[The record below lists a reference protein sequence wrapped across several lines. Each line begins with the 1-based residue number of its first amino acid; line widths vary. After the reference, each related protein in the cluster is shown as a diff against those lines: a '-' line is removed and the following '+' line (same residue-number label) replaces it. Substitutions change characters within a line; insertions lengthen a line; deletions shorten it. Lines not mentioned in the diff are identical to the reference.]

1 MLPVISFRTHSPDT
15 NCDVLLITSHKGEE
29 CCAVPEKDADKI
41 MILKVIQQIVVCF
54 TRAIQYVYSTLVS
67 GTLDFIVFPQV
78 FHEGLKSWSCC
89 QDVNK
94 PVLDF
99 DEFMKIPV
107 SDISLKDPIECS
119 SVHRT
124 GLYARASQ

>member
-1 MLPVISFRTHSPDT
+1 MPRCARKGCGKDFDEESNTPDSCIFHEGVPVSTSPVLNCYHT
-15 NCDVLLITSHKGEE
+15 NFTTIF
-29 CCAVPEKDADKI
+29 DK
-41 MILKVIQQIVVCF
+41 
-54 TRAIQYVYSTLVS
+54 
-67 GTLDFIVFPQV
+67 QV

-107 SDISLKDPIECS
+107 RTSRKDFVYALDLTAPCDP
-119 SVHRT
+119 
-124 GLYARASQ
+124 GLHARIA